1 MDKTDNRFYR
11 EAGEPVAWMTPSDW
25 RNEPLATADKSV
37 ASAWRADNRQVTP
50 LYASQPKALTDE
62 QRKAIDGSALILE
75 NLGYLTSA
83 EGLRSILFL
92 TETAK

>member
-1 MDKTDNRFYR
+1 MTDKTDNRFYR

-50 LYASQPKALTDE
+50 LYASQPKALTDDQIRRIWLIETGTTE
-62 QRKAIDGSALILE
+62 QDSPLAILDFARALLE
-75 NLGYLTSA
+75 AS
-83 EGLRSILFL
+83 
-92 TETAK
+92 K